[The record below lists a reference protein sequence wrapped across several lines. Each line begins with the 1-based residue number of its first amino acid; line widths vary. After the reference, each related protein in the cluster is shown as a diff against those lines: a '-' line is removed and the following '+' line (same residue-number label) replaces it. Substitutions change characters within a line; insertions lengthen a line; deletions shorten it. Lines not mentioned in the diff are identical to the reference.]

1 MRARVGYSFDRW
13 LPFLTFGLAYGHIE
27 ATSTNPAMPSAS
39 KSRIGWAAGGG
50 LEHAFAGNW
59 SAKFEYFY
67 TCLGRVDQGVPCT
80 TNLLASNILLK
91 QSVFRIGV
99 NYKFTGPAW

>member
-1 MRARVGYSFDRW
+1 
-13 LPFLTFGLAYGHIE
+13 
-27 ATSTNPAMPSAS
+27 MPSAS

-59 SAKFEYFY
+59 SAKFEYFD
-67 TCLGRVDQGVPCT
+67 TCVGRVDQGVPCT
-80 TNLLASNILLK
+80 TNLLARNISLK
-91 QSVFRIGV
+91 QSIFRIGV